1 MKYLTRTQDYA
12 KQGYVDD
19 DAKMIHDILERE
31 WDDDVL
37 KDKTLFYY
45 DEMFDPSSFKF
56 DTGEMCIK
64 IYANDVSNRPMGIG
78 FDSMNVQRQVMVDIR
93 TMDRDLFLGVC
104 DELERIFI
112 KYRLRPGNKW
122 DTLWAE
128 HYAPVYP
135 SYKFFHA
142 VYTVHLTKYCNTLP
156 RAREGWTDNTWY

>member
-19 DAKMIHDILERE
+19 DAKMIHDILERV

-104 DELERIFI
+104 DE
-112 KYRLRPGNKW
+112 
-122 DTLWAE
+122 
-128 HYAPVYP
+128 APVYP